1 MRKTLAAAIFQ
12 SRLNAERA
20 IHELRDAGVPDS
32 AISVVSLHEGD
43 VTTRDGGG
51 KTTEVHDDH
60 DNKATGA
67 LKGLGVG
74 GGLGAIAGLGA
85 LFIPGV
91 GPFIAA
97 GALAQT
103 LGVAGSAALVSG
115 AVGATAGGLTGALVD
130 YGISREHAEHYDEQ
144 VRGGG
149 VFVAVD
155 TSGSAS
161 DYAPIR
167 AILRAAGG
175 ESAEAE
181 EPTSSSR

>member
-1 MRKTLAAAIFQ
+1 MRTNLAAAIFH
-12 SRLNAERA
+12 SRSDAERA

-32 AISVVSLHEGD
+32 AISVVSLHEGE
-43 VTTRDGGG
+43 VTTKDGDGQA
-51 KTTEVHDDH
+51 TELEH
-60 DNKATGA
+60 DNKVSGA

-103 LGVAGSAALVSG
+103 LGVAGSAAVVSG

-130 YGISREHAEHYDEQ
+130 YGITREHAEHYDE
-144 VRGGG
+144 RIREGG

-181 EPTSSSR
+181 EPTASAR